1 MINVEHQIL
10 VKFLKEDHVSLF
22 RRNQHES
29 NGSYKSKISAI
40 IIVSGLKNSEKQVD
54 EN

>member
-1 MINVEHQIL
+1 MISVEHQIL
-10 VKFLKEDHVSLF
+10 VEFLKEDHVPLF

-29 NGSYKSKISAI
+29 NGSYKSKMNAI
-40 IIVSGLKNSEKQVD
+40 IIVSGLKNSEKQAD